1 MSPTEEITKPPE
13 NPPEPR
19 LVEREMRES
28 YLTYALSVIH
38 SRALPDVRDGLKP
51 SQRRILVAMNDLNL
65 SPRAKYRKCAKI
77 AGDTSGNY
85 HPHGESVIYPT
96 LVRLAQPFSTR
107 YPLID
112 GQGNFGSIDGD
123 PPAAMRYTEARMDGI
138 AVEMMQDLDK
148 ATVDRQANYDES
160 RTEPVVLP
168 GRFPN
173 LLCNGSD
180 GIAVGMATSLAPHN
194 LGEIVAAL
202 RAVLHDPNVS
212 MAELCSIVKG
222 PDFPTGGIIMGRRGI
237 QQAYLTGR
245 GLVRVRAKYH
255 VEEVRSKEQIVV
267 TEVPYQVRK
276 ISIIEKI
283 VDVVK
288 DGRITGISDVRDES
302 DRDGIRLVIELK
314 KGEDPQVIVNQ
325 LFQYTPMQAT
335 QSIINLVIDRG
346 QPRTLSLRGLLDAY
360 IDHRKI
366 VIRRRA
372 QFLLEKAE
380 ERKHIVEGLRI
391 AVDNIDRV
399 IAIIRGSADTDEA
412 KLKLQAE
419 FGLSPRQSQAIVDM
433 RLGRLTGLERE
444 KLEEEFKKLVEEIA
458 DLKDI
463 LDRATRVVDI
473 IRTDLD
479 ELEKN
484 YADPRRT
491 EISDIEIDS
500 GFDIEELITEEMMVV
515 TFSRAGY
522 VKRVPL
528 DVYRAQG
535 RGGRGIRG
543 SEAKEGDVLSSL
555 FAAGTH
561 DHLLCF
567 SNKGQIYWLKVYQLP
582 EASRTSSGRAITNLI
597 RIDQDEH
604 ITRVLRVKEFDD
616 ESYVVFATRNGRVKK
631 TKLEA
636 YSRPKKGGIRAIVLE
651 EGDEVVGV
659 GLAQPGDTVLI
670 ASAHGKAV
678 RFDESTARAMGR
690 TSQGVRGIKL
700 REGDRVVGMGV
711 VSAPDETFLLTACEH
726 GYGKRTPLDDYPV
739 KGPRRP
745 RRDQHPSQ
753 ARRPQRRRGR
763 RTPLPRRGRRDVH
776 HRRRHDR
783 PLAGRPGAP
792 DGPQRAGRAHGQLE
806 GRRPVGRRRDRLAQ
820 GHGGLRPGRRRGRP
834 GQRGDRGRPPDH
846 GRAGRGRR
854 GGGLRRGMSLRAK
867 LEDDVKAAMR
877 SKDAVA
883 RDTLR
888 MVLAA
893 VKGAEIDSGK
903 DATDA
908 EVQAVLVKAVK
919 TRRESIEQF
928 EKGGRE
934 DLAAAERAQ
943 VEVLERYLPKQL
955 TEDEARAA
963 VQAAIAEVDAS
974 SKADLGPVMK
984 ALRAKH
990 GSALDGKLAS
1000 RLAGELLG

>member
-1 MSPTEEITKPPE
+1 MSPTEEIAKPQE

-65 SPRAKYRKCAKI
+65 SPRSKYRKCAKI

-148 ATVDRQANYDES
+148 STVDRQQNYDES

-194 LGEIVAAL
+194 LREVIGAL
-202 RAVLHDPNVS
+202 RAVLHDPSVS

-255 VEEVRSKEQIVV
+255 VEDVRSKEQIVV

-276 ISIIEKI
+276 TSIIEKI

-314 KGEDPQVIVNQ
+314 KGEDPQVVVNQ

-335 QSIINLVIDRG
+335 KSIINLVIDRG
-346 QPRTLSLRGLLDAY
+346 QPRTLTLRGLLDSY

-366 VIRRRA
+366 VIRRRT
-372 QFLLEKAE
+372 QHLLDKAE

-399 IAIIRGSADTDEA
+399 IAIIRASVDTDEA
-412 KLKLQAE
+412 KANLQAE

-444 KLEEEFKKLVEEIA
+444 KLEAEFQKLIEEIT

-463 LDRATRVVDI
+463 LDRESRVVTM
-473 IRTDLD
+473 IREDLD
-479 ELEKN
+479 EMEKN
-484 YADPRRT
+484 YGDDRRT
-491 EISDIEIDS
+491 EISDVEIDS

-528 DVYRAQG
+528 DVYRAQA

-543 SEAKEGDVLSSL
+543 GDAKEGDVLTSL

-567 SNKGQIYWLKVYQLP
+567 SNRGQVYWLKVYQLP
-582 EASRTSSGRAITNLI
+582 EASRTSTGRSITNLI
-597 RIDQDEH
+597 QLQKDEH
-604 ITRVLRVKEFDD
+604 ITKVLRVPEFDN
-616 ESYVVFATRNGRVKK
+616 ERFVVFATRNGRVKK

-636 YSRPKKGGIRAIVLE
+636 YSRPKRGGIRAIVLE

-659 GLAQPGDTVLI
+659 GLARPGASILL
-670 ASAHGKAV
+670 ASAHGQAM
-678 RFDESTARAMGR
+678 RFDEAAARAMGR
-690 TSQGVRGIKL
+690 TSQGGRGI
-700 REGDRVVGMGV
+700 RRRANDRVVSMV
-711 VSAPDETFLLTACEH
+711 VVGEGHEGAFILTACQA
-726 GYGKRTPLDDYPV
+726 GYGKRTPLDDYPT
-739 KGPRRP
+739 KGR
-745 RRDQHPSQ
+745 
-753 ARRPQRRRGR
+753 
-763 RTPLPRRGRRDVH
+763 
-776 HRRRHDR
+776 
-783 PLAGRPGAP
+783 
-792 DGPQRAGRAHGQLE
+792 
-806 GRRPVGRRRDRLAQ
+806 
-820 GHGGLRPGRRRGRP
+820 GGLGVINIQAKPGGRN
-834 GQRGDRGRPPDH
+834 GDVVGIRLCHDD
-846 GRAGRGRR
+846 
-854 GGGLRRGMSLRAK
+854 
-867 LEDDVKAAMR
+867 DDVMYITAGGMIVRSPISDMR
-877 SKDAVA
+877 PMGRNVQGV
-883 RDTLR
+883 R
-888 MVLAA
+888 MVNLKNDDHLVA
-893 VKGAEIDSGK
+893 VEIVSRK
-903 DATDA
+903 DMEAYGM
-908 EVQAVLVKAVK
+908 V
-919 TRRESIEQF
+919 
-928 EKGGRE
+928 E
-934 DLAAAERAQ
+934 DGE
-943 VEVLERYLPKQL
+943 
-955 TEDEARAA
+955 EDEAS
-963 VQAAIAEVDAS
+963 AES
-974 SKADLGPVMK
+974 GELPEQ
-984 ALRAKH
+984 
-990 GSALDGKLAS
+990 
-1000 RLAGELLG
+1000 AGESATPEAPGEEDDGEA